1 MKLAVGQFV
10 RVKGFIGKII
20 NINEFRE
27 PDAEIAIEIQRFN
40 DVVFVNRNEITKASH
55 NIIDLIEVG
64 DVVNGEKVG
73 YIDDLTGAMRQFNY
87 DYENAM
93 KNCGHWQEEIKT
105 ILTHEQFE
113 NNCYKIGD

>member
-1 MKLAVGQFV
+1 MKLEVGQFV

-27 PDAEIAIEIQRFN
+27 PDAEIAIEIPRFN

-64 DVVNGEKVG
+64 DYVNGVEVTKITNNEIMLADNPLFIDKKVANK
-73 YIDDLTGAMRQFNY
+73 L
-87 DYENAM
+87 
-93 KNCGHWQEEIKT
+93 IKT
-105 ILTHEQFE
+105 ILTHENFE
-113 NNCYKIGD
+113 NNCYKIGE